1 MLFDVVLFG
10 ILSCDLLVTV
20 SLFESNLKV
29 PKQDGSVL
37 WKTASGDGFLY
48 RNGSGMETALACAA
62 GISGVAGV
70 GAASMAMA
78 AMGCN
83 MFH

>member
-29 PKQDGSVL
+29 PKQDGVSVVENR
-37 WKTASGDGFLY
+37 KRVF
-48 RNGSGMETALACAA
+48 
-62 GISGVAGV
+62 
-70 GAASMAMA
+70 
-78 AMGCN
+78 
-83 MFH
+83 FF